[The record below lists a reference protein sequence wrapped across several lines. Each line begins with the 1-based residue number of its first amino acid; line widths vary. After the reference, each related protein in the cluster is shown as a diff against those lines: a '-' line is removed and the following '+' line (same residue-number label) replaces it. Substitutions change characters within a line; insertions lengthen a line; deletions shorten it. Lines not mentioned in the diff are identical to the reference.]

1 MANENNLI
9 PFQKGQSG
17 NPNGRPKKFITT
29 LKEQGYRQSE
39 INETIQAML
48 TLSLDELKVIHD
60 DPNATILEKTI
71 ANALYKSW
79 RKGSLYSIE
88 TLLTRTFGKPKETID
103 VDADIRFTGLQI
115 EIIKRETENTSK

>member
-88 TLLTRTFGKPKETID
+88 TLLTRSFGKPKETID